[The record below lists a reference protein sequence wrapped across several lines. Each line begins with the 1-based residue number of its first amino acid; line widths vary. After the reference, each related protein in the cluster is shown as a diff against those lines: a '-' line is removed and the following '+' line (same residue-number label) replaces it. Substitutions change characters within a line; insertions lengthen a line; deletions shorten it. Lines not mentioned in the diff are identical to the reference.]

1 VRALFGHPLLFAY
14 LQKPVLLKPVSL
26 VLERMMLF
34 AFPVVVVAVVVA
46 SVAQQEAAC
55 DTYLAGAAAMLMLML
70 MLMLMHPILQF
81 VSRAS
86 CYHLFVTAVG
96 EAVVAVAVAVAQA
109 QAQVEVEVSAQAQV
123 EV

>member
-1 VRALFGHPLLFAY
+1 LLFAY

-26 VLERMMLF
+26 VLEGMMLF
-34 AFPVVVVAVVVA
+34 AFSVLVVEVANVT
-46 SVAQQEAAC
+46 QQQAAC
-55 DTYLAGAAAMLMLML
+55 DTYLAGAAA

-96 EAVVAVAVAVAQA
+96 EAVVAVAVAVAVVVLA
-109 QAQVEVEVSAQAQV
+109 QAQVEV
-123 EV
+123 

>member
-1 VRALFGHPLLFAY
+1 VRALFGYPLLFAS
-14 LQKPVLLKPVSL
+14 LQKPVLLKSVSL
-26 VLERMMLF
+26 VLERMMHF
-34 AFPVVVVAVVVA
+34 AFSVVVAVA

-55 DTYLAGAAAMLMLML
+55 DTYLAGAAAMQML

-109 QAQVEVEVSAQAQV
+109 QAQVEV
-123 EV
+123 

>member
-1 VRALFGHPLLFAY
+1 LLFAY

-34 AFPVVVVAVVVA
+34 AFSVVVEVANVT
-46 SVAQQEAAC
+46 QQEAVC
-55 DTYLAGAAAMLMLML
+55 DTYLAGAAAMLML

-96 EAVVAVAVAVAQA
+96 EAVVEEAVAVVVVVVLA
-109 QAQVEVEVSAQAQV
+109 QAQVEV
-123 EV
+123 